1 MNMDMDRVSK
11 GMAIVGVVIIAL
23 AWILN
28 PTGGEERKQFMREC
42 QDSGMRHYQCIAMW
56 RGGLSMLVLPVD
68 VN

>member
-1 MNMDMDRVSK
+1 MSDTKFTAIIVLGLTALFVTGILS
-11 GMAIVGVVIIAL
+11 MAMIKDD
-23 AWILN
+23 
-28 PTGGEERKQFMREC
+28 ERKQFMREC

>member
-1 MNMDMDRVSK
+1 MSNKTFAAMVLGLTALFVAGIMS
-11 GMAIVGVVIIAL
+11 MALIKDD
-23 AWILN
+23 
-28 PTGGEERKQFMREC
+28 ERKEFMREC

>member
-1 MNMDMDRVSK
+1 MSDTKFTAIIVLGLTALFVAGLLS
-11 GMAIVGVVIIAL
+11 MAMIKDD
-23 AWILN
+23 
-28 PTGGEERKQFMREC
+28 ERKQFMREC